1 MARGEGL
8 GEKATSIRIVNKDV
22 DHSDVA
28 YIPWR
33 TAVRKL
39 CGELLDLSILCLLQ
53 QEDKFWGVRTAME
66 NGWEYLGGQ
75 LSQSRLCRYVVRIQK
90 RRRRFL
96 FCKWAAT
103 GLDVNAGCPRR
114 TPADQWQGLIR
125 YWTSKKFDQHR
136 DRAARLPWQK
146 REKYFDS
153 KCGIGIRKP
162 AMSDTPKQQ
171 NPKAASLA
179 ANVKGVTPIV
189 DIRNVRCASA
199 NPIQYFSTFC
209 SGGGLWATL
218 NPY

>member
-8 GEKATSIRIVNKDV
+8 GEKAKSIRIVDKDV
-22 DHSDVA
+22 DHNDVA
-28 YIPWR
+28 YKRWK
-33 TAVRKL
+33 TALRKL
-39 CGELLDLSILCLLQ
+39 CGELLDLSILSLSQ

-96 FCKWAAT
+96 FCKWTAR
-103 GLDVNAGCPRR
+103 GSDVNAGCPRR
-114 TPADQWQGLIR
+114 TRADQWQGLIR

-136 DRAARLPWQK
+136 DRAARLPRK
-146 REKYFDS
+146 KCKKYFDS

-162 AMSDTPKQQ
+162 ATSDTPKQQ
-171 NPKAASLA
+171 TPA
-179 ANVKGVTPIV
+179 ANVKGVRPIV
-189 DIRNVRCASA
+189 DIGNVRCASA
-199 NPIQYFSTFC
+199 SAKPIRYFSSFC
-209 SGGGLWATL
+209 SVRGLWATP